1 MSPELAHPRAVAAV
15 RTVLLVVGVVATGVV
30 LAFTAGALFLVAL
43 LGGAASVLSSD
54 PVVGPVLG
62 LVGVTLLFA
71 GLLVGLVVTGVR
83 RGRDWVVRRDEVPTP
98 VEVVKHRYV
107 AGELDEPGLERE
119 LEAVL
124 DDRRAPVD
132 RSRVVRV
139 VRRVRHVGRVAGVHG
154 RELEVEAR
162 R

>member
-1 MSPELAHPRAVAAV
+1 MSPELAHPRAVALV
-15 RTVLLVVGVVATGVV
+15 RTLLLVVGVVVTGVV
-30 LAFTAGALFLVAL
+30 LAVTTWVLMLVTL
-43 LGGAASVLSSD
+43 LGGLASVLSSD

-62 LVGVTLLFA
+62 LLAFTLLTAGLVVGV
-71 GLLVGLVVTGVR
+71 VVTGVR

-124 DDRRAPVD
+124 DDRRAPTD
-132 RSRVVRV
+132 QPRVVRV
-139 VRRVRHVGRVAGVHG
+139 ARRVRHVGRVGG
-154 RELEVEAR
+154 GRSRELDVEAR